1 MRPMG
6 NDAALAEEA
15 PLSVE
20 SFPYWVLFIILVVV
34 VTLVSSVLIATT
46 DLLSRSSAPLRRSVA

>member
-1 MRPMG
+1 MG

>member
-1 MRPMG
+1 MG

-15 PLSVE
+15 PLSVK